1 MNSLVE
7 AVAIES
13 VLTPCHEW
21 FAVYTCSCQEKRVA
35 QHCSAHEIEHFLPV
49 SQNRRRWKN
58 GCTVLLERPLFP
70 GYLFV
75 KIEKRQR
82 VRVLELPGVHS
93 IEIEILRRGLD
104 SINAE
109 PCPFLK
115 VGEKARVKRGPLE
128 GMTGVVIRRKNSL
141 RLVLSVDL
149 IMRSVSVEVD
159 SLDLEPIQFRV
170 LGSRQPA

>member
-1 MNSLVE
+1 
-7 AVAIES
+7 
-13 VLTPCHEW
+13 
-21 FAVYTCSCQEKRVA
+21 
-35 QHCSAHEIEHFLPV
+35 
-49 SQNRRRWKN
+49 
-58 GCTVLLERPLFP
+58 
-70 GYLFV
+70 
-75 KIEKRQR
+75 
-82 VRVLELPGVHS
+82 
-93 IEIEILRRGLD
+93 
-104 SINAE
+104 
-109 PCPFLK
+109 